1 MAKILMVDDSPT
13 QQEALRRLLIKQGHE
28 VIIANNGLQ
37 GIEIA
42 KRENPALILMDIV
55 MPEINGF
62 QATRQLSSDP
72 DTASIPVVIV
82 STKDQSFDRT
92 YGLRQGAKGY
102 LTKPPSE
109 QELLDTIQ
117 PLLKAS

>member
-1 MAKILMVDDSPT
+1 MAKILVVDDSPT